1 MRLVRRREER
11 GGGMVGGSEKR
22 RELCVGEEGVGPRK
36 EICKY
41 NCVGGLIKSE

>member
-1 MRLVRRREER
+1 MRLVRRRGER

-22 RELCVGEEGVGPRK
+22 RELCVGEGGVGLRK